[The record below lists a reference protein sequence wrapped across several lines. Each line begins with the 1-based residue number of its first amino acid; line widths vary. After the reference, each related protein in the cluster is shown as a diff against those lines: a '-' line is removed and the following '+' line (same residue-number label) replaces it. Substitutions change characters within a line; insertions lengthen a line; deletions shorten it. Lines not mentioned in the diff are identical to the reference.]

1 MSFQNTKNKFKMKKI
16 VLLAALL
23 TAIPT
28 SAQLLRHNFDEQ
40 GDTFIQGIAR
50 GQFWARFAETNPGT
64 IVQGKEVDKTFDFS
78 VRRVRL
84 GLFAQ
89 IQKKWLFYI
98 LLGNNN
104 LNQKTLGST
113 DFRLLDLMAQYS
125 FNEQLNIGIGK
136 VTFLGAGRYAYA
148 FANGS
153 MLNLDPSIYYLHTS
167 GHFDDMGRRL
177 GVYAKGQLDKLEYC
191 VSLQS
196 PSIPSGTLAK
206 TFSYSSGQPKILT
219 ASYLKYEFWDN
230 EPNRLL
236 TSGGVGTYLG
246 TKHILNL
253 GMGYE
258 YLPKMREITNGADKS
273 YHDYFNFGIDLFI
286 DTPISTKNDAITTY
300 LGFNSFHFGNDYLR
314 SIGANSI
321 FEKGT
326 SFNGAGT
333 ATPAI
338 GSGNTILFQFG
349 YLFPKWENTK
359 VRLQPNVGWHF
370 ADYKALSGYAH
381 TYTVGVNS
389 YFNGQKSKLSF
400 GYENRPIFSKTTK
413 EQTTRLGTFVLQ
425 YQIEL

>member
-1 MSFQNTKNKFKMKKI
+1 MKKI

-136 VTFLGAGRYAYA
+136 VTFPGAGRYAYA

-196 PSIPSGTLAK
+196 PSIPSGTLTK

-219 ASYLKYEFWDN
+219 ASYLKYEF
-230 EPNRLL
+230 
-236 TSGGVGTYLG
+236 
-246 TKHILNL
+246 
-253 GMGYE
+253 
-258 YLPKMREITNGADKS
+258 
-273 YHDYFNFGIDLFI
+273 
-286 DTPISTKNDAITTY
+286 
-300 LGFNSFHFGNDYLR
+300 
-314 SIGANSI
+314 
-321 FEKGT
+321 
-326 SFNGAGT
+326 
-333 ATPAI
+333 
-338 GSGNTILFQFG
+338 
-349 YLFPKWENTK
+349 
-359 VRLQPNVGWHF
+359 
-370 ADYKALSGYAH
+370 
-381 TYTVGVNS
+381 
-389 YFNGQKSKLSF
+389 
-400 GYENRPIFSKTTK
+400 
-413 EQTTRLGTFVLQ
+413 
-425 YQIEL
+425 